1 MKKITMKDV
10 MDALNSVYT
19 DTELTHKDVVILA
32 GAVMPLIEEIQTNYN
47 LLEALKEQLV
57 EENEELTRKFTR
69 GITSSGKVR
78 TNLRKWIHSSI

>member
-1 MKKITMKDV
+1 MKEITMEDV

-32 GAVMPLIEEIQTNYN
+32 GAVMPLIEKIQTDYK

-57 EENEELTRKFTR
+57 EENEELTRKLKRHQKFVKKIQ
-69 GITSSGKVR
+69 GMK
-78 TNLRKWIHSSI
+78 

>member
-1 MKKITMKDV
+1 MKEITMKDV

-32 GAVMPLIEEIQTNYN
+32 GAVMPLIEKFQINYD

-57 EENEELTRKFTR
+57 EENEELTRKLKRYQKFVKKLQ
-69 GITSSGKVR
+69 GME
-78 TNLRKWIHSSI
+78 

>member
-1 MKKITMKDV
+1 MKEITMKDV

-32 GAVMPLIEEIQTNYN
+32 EEVMPLIDGLQTDYK

-57 EENEELTRKFTR
+57 EENEELTRKLKRHQKFVKKIQ
-69 GITSSGKVR
+69 GMG
-78 TNLRKWIHSSI
+78 

>member
-1 MKKITMKDV
+1 MKEITMEDV

-32 GAVMPLIEEIQTNYN
+32 GAVMPLIEKIQTDYK

-57 EENEELTRKFTR
+57 EENEELTRKLKRHQKFVKKIQ
-69 GITSSGKVR
+69 GME
-78 TNLRKWIHSSI
+78 

>member
-1 MKKITMKDV
+1 MKEITMEDV

-32 GAVMPLIEEIQTNYN
+32 GAVMPLIEGLQTDYK

-57 EENEELTRKFTR
+57 EENEELTRKLERHQKFVKK
-69 GITSSGKVR
+69 IQEME
-78 TNLRKWIHSSI
+78 